1 MMQYGPSTIVASHLD
16 DASDVLRLG
25 GRPSVMQYGPSTIVA
40 SVMPPC
46 YPQGASTGPAGG
58 PGGATVNVRTQLE
71 AAILKPFGRPRF
83 RRADPAAGG
92 GRCFR
97 SENTQANFWF
107 LPFGRAR
114 VHRADPA
121 AGGG

>member
-1 MMQYGPSTIVASHLD
+1 MHLSVYDVLRLGGRPPVMQYGPSTIVASHLD

-46 YPQGASTGPAGG
+46 YSQGASTGPAGG

-71 AAILKPFGRPRF
+71 AAILKPFGRPWF
-83 RRADPAAGG
+83 RRADPAAVGG
-92 GRCFR
+92 
-97 SENTQANFWF
+97 
-107 LPFGRAR
+107 
-114 VHRADPA
+114 
-121 AGGG
+121 